1 MSYSKF
7 GSIVNSD
14 EGITLAVVEEAITY
28 AVNENNKRIKLMS
41 DGWDYSERGFNLI
54 STNPFP
60 GPEMTLRTLVPGDG
74 IEIST
79 VNEGQ
84 DLRITNT
91 GSSETGANFF
101 HEDGVCLTTTFC
113 LWRKWIDSPT
123 FSLYNIRVIEV
134 KGITDRVTVTPGVPW
149 RFHQSGYN
157 CTLNVGAFVL
167 GNQSNGSPLEATWA
181 LGYEEQKGEPIPG
194 DPSENVFI
202 LPLGRLPL
210 SSKPI
215 ASHMMVQLTSADVTT
230 LHYHGINFVSG
241 SQSSG
246 NSHTHRVD
254 GYTHETA
261 VTYSLGVSILSFDE
275 NTGDIQLLLRNLS
288 STNIDMINLLK
299 LQRISAFTLT
309 WVTENAVNGSPN
321 PNNVGVI
328 LSNNGITA
336 NTNVTARLD
345 FFDSWINVGAVPIF
359 DMLQQQIAAEA
370 QARSETDSTLTD
382 ALVGKASN
390 QSVNE
395 IATHVQI
402 LDETLSSTGTIL
414 ETNGLTEDS
423 NVTAQIESLTT
434 DLSAKV
440 GYLEMENRLSTK
452 LETSEYNRLT
462 LNSTEVTG
470 TSLVHST
477 SARPI
482 FKVKG
487 LTASNGVRLD
497 ATLNEV
503 NVSLEPSIT
512 TAISNALVEITQSFS
527 AVFGWA
533 DNGGTTATVT
543 CFISKIG
550 SQVQLSIPTFMVNS
564 GNVQRNT
571 LPSSLATP
579 IPAAFRPAIAC
590 NVGMCVMTT
599 AATRT
604 VGLLWVNT
612 IGDMLFYRDAT
623 NAVWLSGITAIGPS
637 PRTSCFSWS
646 TAAI

>member
-1 MSYSKF
+1 
-7 GSIVNSD
+7 
-14 EGITLAVVEEAITY
+14 
-28 AVNENNKRIKLMS
+28 
-41 DGWDYSERGFNLI
+41 
-54 STNPFP
+54 
-60 GPEMTLRTLVPGDG
+60 MTLRTLVPGDG

-91 GSSETGANFF
+91 GSSETNTNFF

-113 LWRKWIDSPT
+113 LWRKWFGDPT

-167 GNQSNGSPLEATWA
+167 GNQSNGNPLEATWA

-202 LPLGRLPL
+202 LPLARLPL

-434 DLSAKV
+434 DLAAKANSNDATFTGITTGITADMV
-440 GYLEMENRLSTK
+440 GAYSILQTYSQLEVENRLSTK
-452 LETSEYNRLT
+452 
-462 LNSTEVTG
+462 
-470 TSLVHST
+470 
-477 SARPI
+477 
-482 FKVKG
+482 
-487 LTASNGVRLD
+487 
-497 ATLNEV
+497 
-503 NVSLEPSIT
+503 
-512 TAISNALVEITQSFS
+512 LVEITQSFS

-612 IGDMLFYRDAT
+612 IGDMLFYRDAA